1 MSIIIS
7 DEKLQD
13 EKLQVS
19 DTINFTRFSRQV
31 TLMVG
36 RDYPVENNRWGP

>member
-1 MSIIIS
+1 MSIILS

-13 EKLQVS
+13 GLEQVS
-19 DTINFTRFSRQV
+19 DTIKFTRFSRQV

-36 RDYPVENNRWGP
+36 RDYPVENNGWGP